1 MRQVVKRAKNWFRS
15 LFVDHNMWLSWMLET
30 VNVKIDRFLNLN
42 GLISLTPKSPLF
54 STKVL
59 LLYFLFISYSP
70 WFINH
75 RITNSIG
82 KKWRK
87 GRQVKETN
95 KKRPS
100 TTRGNDWRRH
110 CSHRRRFCSHTVGG
124 YIHTIWTMKLAR
136 SLWTT
141 FLREKKATLRSFVS
155 KTATCVDLSPN
166 KEILH
171 KIFAFIC

>member
-30 VNVKIDRFLNLN
+30 VNVKIHRFLNLN

-54 STKVL
+54 STNVL

-100 TTRGNDWRRH
+100 TTRGK
-110 CSHRRRFCSHTVGG
+110 
-124 YIHTIWTMKLAR
+124 IH
-136 SLWTT
+136 
-141 FLREKKATLRSFVS
+141 LRWLTATLFTPSAILFAHPRRLYSHHLNNETRTKSVDDFPRRKKS
-155 KTATCVDLSPN
+155 NTA
-166 KEILH
+166 
-171 KIFAFIC
+171 